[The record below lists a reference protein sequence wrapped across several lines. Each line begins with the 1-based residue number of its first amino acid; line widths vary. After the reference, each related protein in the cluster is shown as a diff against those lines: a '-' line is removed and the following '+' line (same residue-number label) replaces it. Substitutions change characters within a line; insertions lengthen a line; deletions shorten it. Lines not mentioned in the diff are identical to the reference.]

1 MVLMIVLADA
11 LKSNNNVKKRGKR
24 QVLMGPCSRA
34 IIWFLIVMM
43 KHGYIG
49 KFEIVDNHTSGKRA
63 ANPAGKLNRCG
74 MINLNFDVQLKE
86 LDKWQNNCSSPVSLV
101 VLTISAG
108 ITDHKGAR

>member
-34 IIWFLIVMM
+34 IIWFLIVIM

-49 KFEIVDNHTSGKRA
+49 KFEIVGNHTFGKRA
-63 ANPAGKLNRCG
+63 ANPSGKLNRCG

-86 LDKWQNNCSSPVSLV
+86 LEKWQNNCSSPVNLV
-101 VLTISAG
+101 VLTTSTG
-108 ITDHKGAR
+108 ITDHKGAS